1 MHLTSVRDRWLILKD
16 SILSDK
22 SALLLRVER
31 LRSGQLPTSG
41 CMSSKPMHLVRTMQ
55 KAATKLP

>member
-1 MHLTSVRDRWLILKD
+1 MAVFRRTS
-16 SILSDK
+16 LS
-22 SALLLRVER
+22 LRVER

-41 CMSSKPMHLVRTMQ
+41 CMPSKPMHMACTMQ